1 MKKILA
7 LMLILA
13 LCFSLVAFA
22 VSCNEPDAGDEGGST
37 TPPAGDDG
45 GDGNGDGDG
54 DGDGSGDGGN
64 GGDEGGNQGNNSN
77 TGVWLP
83 ID

>member
-13 LCFSLVAFA
+13 LCFSFVAFA
-22 VSCNEPDAGDEGGST
+22 VSCNEPDADDEGGST

-45 GDGNGDGDG
+45 GDG
-54 DGDGSGDGGN
+54 DGDGSGDGGD